1 MGCWFLLSF
10 WDLLLHS
17 WGPVWELFLPQWVF
31 SRKCNNYK
39 QSWHSNQRS
48 ITKSKLKQRLYP
60 FYLRVFQPAV
70 SMYSSSSIL
79 IISSSR
85 IGCIMRSLV
94 PVLSWSGLSYHHT
107 GESWLWFVY
116 DSIIDMAIYGH
127 MAVLFASVWS
137 RNLIK
142 FIATSNNQ
150 FKDVSTQYLLMD

>member
-31 SRKCNNYK
+31 SIKCNNYK
-39 QSWHSNQRS
+39 QRWHSNQRS
-48 ITKSKLKQRLYP
+48 IKKSKLKQRLYP
-60 FYLRVFQPAV
+60 FYFRVFFQPAV

-79 IISSSR
+79 IISSSC

-94 PVLSWSGLSYHHT
+94 TVLSWSGLSYYHT
-107 GESWLWFVY
+107 AGSWLC
-116 DSIIDMAIYGH
+116 DSSMTRSSIWPQ
-127 MAVLFASVWS
+127 AVLFASVWS

-142 FIATSNNQ
+142 FIATSNNE
-150 FKDVSTQYLLMD
+150 FKDVSAQYLVMD